1 MKPMRGYIIL
11 TCLAALLS
19 HSLMAATMPPAISR
33 ESFTSSRSLDRLS
46 VGYDYLAV
54 RRNIEYGAPEVMEL
68 WANAHSAYIGYD
80 IVPPLTVFITAGA
93 CDAKFDGMADY
104 GSLQPKWS
112 IGMCGN
118 LWHYDIDDPSFM
130 AGRLTIKSV
139 AEFSRYDSD
148 IDGRGDLEW
157 TDLSAA
163 LTLGYEIYEDAM
175 NLRPTETISLNFFF
189 GPLFSVVDGKYK
201 LAGLYTDFEEERWF
215 GGVGGLDLYLSHN
228 LCFSAQATV
237 FEKVSVGGS
246 VRYHF

>member
-1 MKPMRGYIIL
+1 MRGIRWFML
-11 TCLAALLS
+11 FACLAVLAG
-19 HSLMAATMPPAISR
+19 SLPAATLPPSISR
-33 ESFTSSRSLDRLS
+33 ESFTSSHSLDRLS

-54 RRNIEYGAPEVMEL
+54 RRNVEYGAPEVMEL
-68 WANAHSAYIGYD
+68 WANSHSGYVGYD
-80 IVPPLTVFITAGA
+80 ILPPLTVFITAGT
-93 CDAKFDGMADY
+93 CNAKFDGMADY

-112 IGMCGN
+112 VGLCGN
-118 LWHYDIDDPSFM
+118 LWEYDIDDPGFM
-130 AGRLTIKSV
+130 AGRLTIKSF
-139 AEFSRYDSD
+139 AEFSRFDSD

-163 LTLGYEIYEDAM
+163 LTFGYELFENSM
-175 NLRPTETISLNFFF
+175 NLRPTETISLNFFL
-189 GPLFSVVDGKYK
+189 GPMISTVNGEYESGGED
-201 LAGLYTDFEEERWF
+201 TDFDEERWF